1 MLALDLRL
9 SVGQTFI
16 YRHQSTEL
24 ETENPGQHVE
34 RYVTVNEWFQQQ
46 NRLTGGMAFRRCRLF
61 NVNSIFLSVFFVTI
75 HIQYI
80 LYFVTI
86 LIHYVG
92 VSLISQFVFLI
103 CIFST
108 VINKNRHCSF
118 LKQPQRTI
126 VTVEPAC
133 KEVQKFINSCQ
144 HNLVSMRSLYAIHCN
159 PSLAALRNQGFMIS
173 SFWYISR
180 NQNCGVL

>member
-1 MLALDLRL
+1 MHCNLVSYNKLDKKCFSLKKDSTNYVGVGP
-9 SVGQTFI
+9 SVCWSVRRSFI
-16 YRHQSTEL
+16 ATRVQSWKLKTRVCMW
-24 ETENPGQHVE
+24 NV
-34 RYVTVNEWFQQQ
+34 YVTVNEWFQQQ
-46 NRLTGGMAFRRCRLF
+46 NRLTGGMPFRRCRLF
-61 NVNSIFLSVFFVTI
+61 NVNSIFCPYFFVTI

-86 LIHYVG
+86 FIHSVG
-92 VSLISQFVFLI
+92 VSLISQLVFFLI

-133 KEVQKFINSCQ
+133 KGVENS
-144 HNLVSMRSLYAIHCN
+144 
-159 PSLAALRNQGFMIS
+159 
-173 SFWYISR
+173 
-180 NQNCGVL
+180 